1 MRLQREKVVIAF
13 EWRGVKRKNVIDSRV
28 SDFKNQ
34 RVASCIEGMKER
46 RIENVLRI
54 SIMAFFIEVFE
65 NVHRIRGN
73 VTMVTHGYGLRDFLR
88 RKRGYEMR
96 EGRKNVSLN
105 VALQKPKWLEILSL
119 VDEAIGESLR

>member
-1 MRLQREKVVIAF
+1 
-13 EWRGVKRKNVIDSRV
+13 
-28 SDFKNQ
+28 
-34 RVASCIEGMKER
+34 MKER

-73 VTMVTHGYGLRDFLR
+73 VTMVTHGRRLRDFLK

-119 VDEAIGESLR
+119 VDEAIVDSLR